1 MSVIGMEKKK
11 KRKAVDAATLDFARD
26 HVVNITDITRT
37 KKLSEIMDYL
47 STRDGRDDVYI
58 IQNSKKKDT
67 AVVLAEVEHYKELLK
82 YKERFDQLQDQLVE
96 MEAIARLEANPDE
109 SVSFEDM
116 VESLNDEGIEIDFHS
131 LNSKLNSDDFDV
143 EED

>member
-1 MSVIGMEKKK
+1 MSVIDMEKKK
-11 KRKAVDAATLDFARD
+11 KRKAIDADTIDFARD

-47 STRDGRDDVYI
+47 STQDGRDDVYI
-58 IQNSKKKDT
+58 IQNSKKKDA

-96 MEAIARLEANPDE
+96 MEAIARLDANPDG
-109 SVSFEDM
+109 SISFEDM
-116 VESLNDEGIEIDFHS
+116 VESLNDEGIEIDFDS
-131 LNSKLNSDDFDV
+131 LNSKLNSDDLDV

>member
-1 MSVIGMEKKK
+1 MEKKR
-11 KRKAVDAATLDFARD
+11 KRKAVDADTLDFARD

-47 STRDGRDDVYI
+47 STQDGKDDVYI

-67 AVVLAEVEHYKELLK
+67 AVVLAEVEHYKELLN
-82 YKERFDQLQDQLVE
+82 YKDRFDQLQDQLVE
-96 MEAIARLEANPDE
+96 LEAISRLDANPNE
-109 SVSFEDM
+109 SISFEDM
-116 VESLNDEGIEIDFHS
+116 VESLSDEGIEIDFDS
-131 LNSKLNSDDFDV
+131 LNSKIKSDDFDT